1 VAQRTFDVLA
11 EFVAAFL
18 ALVALGVA
26 AFVLSSEDGV
36 ATGTIAFAGIVLV
49 FVGAI
54 GYHLF
59 SGPTTF
65 VSGHEYNRTRHRLL
79 FAGGFFALFVG
90 MEIIAILS
98 RVLELGGFV
107 GLLESIAP
115 VIVFG
120 GPFLVSVL
128 SAYFGG
134 GLLLTFVIGT
144 VPSVYFG
151 LHTLIEEALGL
162 LAPSPDSPWIFVV
175 FLLPL
180 YAYPAA
186 FVGFVAGAGARFAL
200 SRLLYERR

>member
-1 VAQRTFDVLA
+1 MFDVLA
-11 EFVAAFL
+11 EFIAAFL
-18 ALVALGVA
+18 ALVALGVV
-26 AFVLSSEDGV
+26 AFVLSSEGGV
-36 ATGTIAFAGIVLV
+36 ATVTIAFAGVVLV

-65 VSGHEYNRTRHRLL
+65 VSGREHNRTRHGLL
-79 FAGGFFALFVG
+79 FAGGFFALFAG
-90 MEIIAILS
+90 MEITAILS
-98 RVLELGGFV
+98 RALEIGGFA
-107 GLLESIAP
+107 GPLESIAP
-115 VIVFG
+115 VVVFG
-120 GPFLVSVL
+120 GPFLVSAL

-151 LHTLIEEALGL
+151 LHTLIEEVLGL
-162 LAPSPDSPWIFVV
+162 LAPSPDSPWIFII

-186 FVGFVAGAGARFAL
+186 FAGFVAGAGARFAL
-200 SRLLYERR
+200 DRLLHE